1 MQGRHR
7 LVVQVPPDMGLL
19 VLTVVDHLAGV
30 RNAECIQQGLGSGYG
45 VFSPFTRRCCLLR
58 RSIPSLVLMM

>member
-1 MQGRHR
+1 MQGLHC

-19 VLTVVDHLAGV
+19 VLTVVENLAGV

-45 VFSPFTRRCCLLR
+45 VFHRLQEDVVCCVAASR
-58 RSIPSLVLMM
+58 PWS